1 MLPKFSFLLKPTLW
15 LFALLVITTALPAR
29 AQDEPYIFE
38 KTEDETGYIMRP
50 RPDMTY
56 EQGVLDVPAVRES
69 DGLPIVGVD
78 GFSYQKGLLG
88 IQFYPGS
95 QVKYIGSFQGCTGIE
110 FIDNMPATVET
121 IADCAFQGCTRLR
134 DLTLN
139 KGLKYIGISCF
150 EGCTSL
156 ESIKLPA
163 SLKVLRE
170 NAFRVCTA
178 LQTVEFEDGVDFYTG
193 YSYGFYNNVFDGCES
208 LHTVKLPKNTPGNFI
223 IPMATFSW
231 CSSLKSIECPANT
244 YRIDQL
250 AFYRTGIE
258 NLDLTTITS
267 NEIFVEGYYTFAAC
281 ESLKSVTANGNF
293 RFSNTSLY
301 PFQGCK
307 ALKTFTVNGSGDDY
321 IKITPDAFRWC
332 ENLESVNVYRL
343 KGTGENNE
351 MDSVFVGCKSLKEV
365 ISTCEPEVNK
375 VGYGCFLDCESLE
388 TVTLPKQGSFK
399 VNESAFKGC
408 AALQSLD
415 LANVTLIGKEAFN
428 GCNALTSIT
437 INNIPTLENE
447 DAFDEWHFTNT
458 RIAVP
463 DEKYSTFTTD
473 AFWSKFGNFKHPSL
487 FAYNEVTGGYSVSKS
502 QYALDE
508 DFIGM
513 LEIPGQYENGNV
525 VAIAKDSF
533 KGYTGLTG
541 VTLPEGLTSIGEN
554 AFAGCTNIKTVINK
568 ATQPLTVDVCPENAF
583 ASETYTGN
591 LTVPFGS
598 LDAYSSSAPWTNFS
612 DRIKQGFGERTL
624 TAPLLSQESKE
635 INKPLELTLTN
646 NNEGGDIY
654 YYIVSEDEAK
664 DAVHTT
670 YAYTNPITTP
680 TKTCTVCAYI
690 SDGTNCS
697 ETASQKYTFV
707 RLNTETGLDKV
718 LAANAGDY
726 YQINADLYGHYY
738 DGTYLYASTVNNSGS
753 AKNTYNEEKK
763 SESLSDKESDFIQED
778 WVAISGLTS
787 DYVGKQIGAGKLA
800 TVVSNTGYP
809 VISFTEEVS
818 TTDNSIDINTF
829 RVENFNI
836 HAESEIVRNMWL
848 VAPQP
853 GEYCKVLGFV
863 NMENIHKDE
872 GYLVL
877 KSAES
882 ETINEYNTT
891 IEPLTMNVYFDAA
904 TFNLGTVDGWYDYT
918 GIVSKEGDA
927 LKFTALKSSS
937 EPIYTGIEDVETDN
951 LRIFAANGNINVAA
965 DDMTSI
971 KVFSA
976 TGQLVSS
983 LQASS
988 ATIPVAPGFYLVKV
1002 GDKTAKIVVK

>member
-15 LFALLVITTALPAR
+15 IFALLVITTALPAH
-29 AQDEPYIFE
+29 AQEYELYDYVE
-38 KTEDETGYIMRP
+38 TEDGSGYTIYP
-50 RPDMTY
+50 KSDVTY
-56 EQGVLDVPAVRES
+56 EGELIVPAVRES
-69 DGLPIVGVD
+69 DGRPVVGVD
-78 GFSYQKGLLG
+78 GFSHNERLLA
-88 IQFYPGS
+88 IRFEEGS
-95 QVKYIGSFQGCTGIE
+95 KVKYIGSFQGCTGIGLCDLPE
-110 FIDNMPATVET
+110 TVET
-121 IADCAFQGCTRLR
+121 IADRAFQGCTMLSG
-134 DLTLN
+134 LTLN

-150 EGCTSL
+150 EGCESL

-170 NAFRVCTA
+170 NAFRVCTG

-208 LHTVKLPKNTPGNFI
+208 LHTVKLPKDTPGNFI

-231 CSSLKSIECPANT
+231 CSSLKSIEFPANT

-281 ESLKSVTANGNF
+281 ESLTSVTANGNF

-301 PFQGCK
+301 TFQDCK

-321 IKITPDAFRWC
+321 IEITPDAFRWC

-365 ISTCEPEVNK
+365 VSTCEPEVNK
-375 VGYGCFLDCESLE
+375 VGYSCFLDCESLE

-399 VNESAFKGC
+399 VNDFAFKGC

-428 GCNALTSIT
+428 GCNALTSIS

-463 DEKYSTFTTD
+463 DEKYSSFTTD
-473 AFWSKFGNFKHPSL
+473 EFWSKFSNFKHPSL
-487 FAYNEVTGGYSVSKS
+487 FVYNEVPGGYSVSKS

-533 KGYTGLTG
+533 KGYTGLIG

-568 ATQPLTVDVCPENAF
+568 AIQPLTVDVCPENAF

-598 LDAYSSSAPWTNFS
+598 LDAYSSSAPWKNFS
-612 DRIKQGFGERTL
+612 GGIKQGFGERTL
-624 TAPLLSQESKE
+624 AAPLLSQESKE

-726 YQINADLYGHYY
+726 YQINADLYGHYH

-778 WVAISGLTS
+778 WVAIYGLTS
-787 DYVGKQIGAGKLA
+787 DFVGKQIGSGKLA
-800 TVVSNTGYP
+800 TVVSNTDYP

-836 HAESEIVRNMWL
+836 QAESDIVRNMWL

-863 NMENIHKDE
+863 NLENIHKDE

-918 GIVSKEGDA
+918 GIVSKDGDA

-937 EPIYTGIEDVETDN
+937 EPIYTGIEDVENDN
-951 LRIFAANGNINVAA
+951 LRIFAANGNINVIA
-965 DDMTSI
+965 DDLTSI
-971 KVFSA
+971 RVFSA
-976 TGQLVSS
+976 TGKLVSS
-983 LQASS
+983 LQAAS
-988 ATIPVAPGFYLVKV
+988 ATIAVAPGFYLVKA

>member
-15 LFALLVITTALPAR
+15 IFALLVITTALPAR

-38 KTEDETGYIMRP
+38 KTEDGTGYIMRP

-56 EQGVLDVPAVRES
+56 EPGVLDVPAVRES

-78 GFSYQKGLLG
+78 GFSHQERLLG
-88 IQFYPGS
+88 IQFYSGS

-156 ESIKLPA
+156 ESIKLPK

-178 LQTVEFEDGVDFYTG
+178 LQTVEFEDGVDFYDG

-208 LHTVKLPKNTPGNFI
+208 LHTVNLPKNTPGDFI

-231 CSSLKSIECPANT
+231 CSSLKSIEFPANT
-244 YRIDQL
+244 RRIDQL

-281 ESLKSVTANGNF
+281 ESLTSVTANGNF
-293 RFSNTSLY
+293 RFGNTSLY
-301 PFQGCK
+301 TFQGCK

-321 IKITPDAFRWC
+321 IEITPDAFRWC

-428 GCNALTSIT
+428 GCSALTSIS
-437 INNIPTLENE
+437 INNIPTLEKE

-473 AFWSKFGNFKHPSL
+473 EFWKNFANYKHPSL

-598 LDAYSSSAPWTNFS
+598 LDAYSSSAPWKNFS

-624 TAPLLSQESKE
+624 AAPLLSPESKE

-718 LAANAGDY
+718 LVANAGDY
-726 YQINADLYGHYY
+726 YQINADLYGHYH
-738 DGTYLYASTVNNSGS
+738 DGTYLYASTVNNNGS

-787 DYVGKQIGAGKLA
+787 DFVGKQIGAGKLA
-800 TVVSNTGYP
+800 SVVSNTDYP

-918 GIVSKEGDA
+918 GIVSKDGDA

-951 LRIFAANGNINVAA
+951 LRIFAANGNINVIA

-983 LQASS
+983 LQAAS
-988 ATIPVAPGFYLVKV
+988 ATIAVAPGFYLVKA

>member
-1 MLPKFSFLLKPTLW
+1 MTKLPLLLRQSAR
-15 LFALLVITTALPAR
+15 LLALLIIISALPAF
-29 AQDEPYIFE
+29 AQDEPYEFE
-38 KTEDETGYIMRP
+38 LTDDGSGYIMKP
-50 RPDMTY
+50 RYNMTY
-56 EQGVLDVPAVRES
+56 EGVLDVPAVRES
-69 DGLPIVGVD
+69 NGIPIVGVD
-78 GFSYQKGLLG
+78 GFSYQERLLG
-88 IQFYPGS
+88 IQFFEGS
-95 QVKYIGSFQGCTGIE
+95 QVKSIGSFQGCTGIE
-110 FIDNMPATVET
+110 FIADMPATVET
-121 IADCAFQGCTRLR
+121 IADYAFQGCERLR
-134 DLTLN
+134 DVTLN
-139 KGLKYIGISCF
+139 DGLKYIGISCF
-150 EGCTSL
+150 EGCEMLT
-156 ESIKLPA
+156 SIKLPK

-170 NAFRVCTA
+170 SAFRVCTG
-178 LQTVEFEDGVDFYTG
+178 LQTVEFEDGVDFYDANGG
-193 YSYGFYNNVFDGCES
+193 YHFYNNVFDGCEN
-208 LHTVKLPKNTPGNFI
+208 LTEVKLPKNSPGNFI
-223 IPMATFSW
+223 IPMGTFQW
-231 CSSLKSIECPANT
+231 CGNLKSIEFPANT
-244 YRIDQL
+244 RRIDQM

-301 PFQGCK
+301 TFQGCK

-351 MDSVFVGCKSLKEV
+351 MDSVFVGRKSLKEV

-428 GCNALTSIT
+428 GCNALTSIS

-583 ASETYTGN
+583 APETYTGN

-726 YQINADLYGHYY
+726 YQINADLYGHYH

-753 AKNTYNEEKK
+753 AKNTYNEDKK

-778 WVAISGLTS
+778 WVAISGLAS
-787 DYVGKQIGAGKLA
+787 DFVGKQIGAGKLA
-800 TVVSNTGYP
+800 TVVSNTDYP
-809 VISFTEEVS
+809 VISFAEEIS
-818 TTDNSIDINTF
+818 TADNSIDINTF

-836 HAESEIVRNMWL
+836 HAESDIVRNMWL

-891 IEPLTMNVYFDAA
+891 IEPLTMNVYFDTA

-937 EPIYTGIEDVETDN
+937 EPIYTGIEDVETGN
-951 LRIFAANGNINVAA
+951 TRIFAANGNINVAA

-988 ATIPVAPGFYLVKV
+988 ATIAVAPGFYLVKV
-1002 GDKTAKIVVK
+1002 GNKTAKIVVK

>member
-15 LFALLVITTALPAR
+15 IFALLVITTALPAR

-50 RPDMTY
+50 RPYETY
-56 EQGVLDVPAVRES
+56 EGVLYVPAVRES

-78 GFSYQKGLLG
+78 GFSYQERLQG
-88 IQFYPGS
+88 IAFESGS
-95 QVKYIGSFQGCTGIE
+95 QVKYIGSFEGCTGID
-110 FIDNMPATVET
+110 FIENMPATVET
-121 IADCAFQGCTRLR
+121 IADRAFQGCTMLR

-139 KGLKYIGISCF
+139 EGLKYIGISCF
-150 EGCTSL
+150 EGCKNL
-156 ESIKLPA
+156 ESIKLPK

-170 NAFRVCTA
+170 NAFRVCTG
-178 LQTVEFEDGVDFYTG
+178 LKTVEFEDGVDFYTG
-193 YSYGFYNNVFDGCES
+193 YSYGFYNNAFDGCES
-208 LHTVKLPKNTPGNFI
+208 LQTVKLPKDTPGKFI

-231 CSSLKSIECPANT
+231 CSSLKSIEFPANT
-244 YRIDQL
+244 YRIDQS

-281 ESLKSVTANGNF
+281 ESLTSVTANGNF

-301 PFQGCK
+301 TFQDCK

-321 IKITPDAFRWC
+321 IEITPDAFRWC

-351 MDSVFVGCKSLKEV
+351 MDSVFVGCKSLQKV

-415 LANVTLIGKEAFN
+415 LAYVTLIGTKAFN
-428 GCNALTSIT
+428 GCNALTSIS
-437 INNIPTLENE
+437 INNIPTLEKE
-447 DAFDEWHFTNT
+447 DAFDEWHYANT

-463 DEKYSTFTTD
+463 DEKYNSFTTD
-473 AFWSKFGNFKHPSL
+473 EFWKNFANYKHPSL

-554 AFAGCTNIKTVINK
+554 AFAGCTNIKTVINN

-598 LDAYSSSAPWTNFS
+598 LDAYSSSAPWKNFS
-612 DRIKQGFGERTL
+612 GGIKQGFGERTL
-624 TAPLLSQESKE
+624 AAPLLSQESQE

-726 YQINADLYGHYY
+726 YQINADLYGHYH

-753 AKNTYNEEKK
+753 AKNTYNEDKK

-787 DYVGKQIGAGKLA
+787 DFVGKQIGSGKLA
-800 TVVSNTGYP
+800 AVVSNTDYP
-809 VISFTEEVS
+809 VISFAEEVS

-836 HAESEIVRNMWL
+836 QAESDIVRNMWL

-918 GIVSKEGDA
+918 GIVSKDGDA
-927 LKFTALKSSS
+927 LKFTALTSSN
-937 EPIYTGIEDVETDN
+937 EPIYTGIEAVETGN

-965 DDMTSI
+965 DDLTSI
-971 KVFSA
+971 RVFSA

-988 ATIPVAPGFYLVKV
+988 ATIAVAPGFYLVKA